1 MRERRKTLTGTVVS
15 NKMDK
20 TVVVDV
26 ASVAQHPLYGKVI
39 KTNKKYKAHDENNEA
54 QIGDV
59 VRIREC
65 RPISK
70 QKSFF
75 VEEILESAAVV

>member
-1 MRERRKTLTGTVVS
+1 MPRRVLTGTVVS

-20 TVVVDV
+20 SVTVRVDRRV
-26 ASVAQHPLYGKVI
+26 RHPIY
-39 KTNKKYKAHDENNEA
+39 KKFMTQSKKIAAHDAENSFE
-54 QIGDV
+54 IGDI

-70 QKSFF
+70 SKRFE
-75 VEEILESAAVV
+75 VIEKVGA

>member
-1 MRERRKTLTGTVVS
+1 MPRRVLTGTVVS

-20 TVVVDV
+20 SVTVRVDRRV
-26 ASVAQHPLYGKVI
+26 RHPIY
-39 KTNKKYKAHDENNEA
+39 KKFMTQSKKIAAHDAENTLE
-54 QIGDV
+54 IGDV

-70 QKSFF
+70 SKRFE
-75 VEEILESAAVV
+75 VIEKVGA

>member
-1 MRERRKTLTGTVVS
+1 MPRRVLTGTVVS

-20 TVVVDV
+20 SVTVRVDRRV
-26 ASVAQHPLYGKVI
+26 RHPIY
-39 KTNKKYKAHDENNEA
+39 KKFMTQSKKIAAHDAENSLE
-54 QIGDV
+54 IGDV

-70 QKSFF
+70 SKRFE
-75 VEEILESAAVV
+75 VIEKVGA

>member
-1 MRERRKTLTGTVVS
+1 MPRRVLIGKVVS

-20 TVVVDV
+20 SVTVQVDRRV
-26 ASVAQHPLYGKVI
+26 KHPLY
-39 KTNKKYKAHDENNEA
+39 KKFMTQSKKIAAHDENNSLE
-54 QIGDV
+54 IGDQ

-70 QKSFF
+70 SKRFE
-75 VEEILESAAVV
+75 VIEKVDA

>member
-1 MRERRKTLTGTVVS
+1 MPRRVLTGTVVS

-20 TVVVDV
+20 SVTVRVDRRV
-26 ASVAQHPLYGKVI
+26 RHPIY
-39 KTNKKYKAHDENNEA
+39 KKFMTQSKKIAAHDAENSLEV
-54 QIGDV
+54 GDV

-70 QKSFF
+70 SKHFE
-75 VEEILESAAVV
+75 VIEKVGA

>member
-1 MRERRKTLTGTVVS
+1 MPRRVLTGTVVS

-20 TVVVDV
+20 SVTVRVDRRV
-26 ASVAQHPLYGKVI
+26 RHPLY
-39 KTNKKYKAHDENNEA
+39 KKFMTQSKKIAAHDAENSFE
-54 QIGDV
+54 IGDV

-70 QKSFF
+70 SKHFE
-75 VEEILESAAVV
+75 VIEKVGA

>member
-1 MRERRKTLTGTVVS
+1 MPRRVLTGTVVS

-20 TVVVDV
+20 SVTVRVDRRV
-26 ASVAQHPLYGKVI
+26 RHPIY
-39 KTNKKYKAHDENNEA
+39 KKFMTQSKKIAAHDADNSLK
-54 QIGDV
+54 IGDV

-70 QKSFF
+70 SKRFE
-75 VEEILESAAVV
+75 VIEKVGA

>member
-1 MRERRKTLTGTVVS
+1 MPRRVLTGTVVS

-20 TVVVDV
+20 SVTVRVDRRV
-26 ASVAQHPLYGKVI
+26 RHPI
-39 KTNKKYKAHDENNEA
+39 NKKFMTQSKKIAAHDAENSLE
-54 QIGDV
+54 IGDV

-70 QKSFF
+70 SKRFE
-75 VEEILESAAVV
+75 VIEKVGA